1 MAKYKKTVDIW
12 ALSKEERKSLQ
23 AGQWITAGKGGKFE
37 TKGIWCGVG
46 KSGNDVAI
54 WLGNLASR
62 KGAAR
67 LEHIRFMMQ
76 YAKGQPMIIIR
87 FFAGAFIALVLVS
100 VFTDNA
106 YIALICMVLGGV
118 IVDKIFKNKGQ

>member
-1 MAKYKKTVDIW
+1 MTKYKKSVDIW
-12 ALSKEERKSLQ
+12 TLTKEERKGLQ
-23 AGQWITAGKGGKFE
+23 AGQWITAGKAGTYS

-54 WLGNLASR
+54 WLGSLASR

-76 YAKGQPMIIIR
+76 YAK
-87 FFAGAFIALVLVS
+87 
-100 VFTDNA
+100 D
-106 YIALICMVLGGV
+106 
-118 IVDKIFKNKGQ
+118 

>member
-1 MAKYKKTVDIW
+1 MAKYQKTVDIW
-12 ALSKEERKSLQ
+12 TLTQEQRKGLQ
-23 AGQWITAGKGGKFE
+23 AGQWITAGKGGKYE

-62 KGAAR
+62 KGPAR

-76 YAKGQPMIIIR
+76 YAKG
-87 FFAGAFIALVLVS
+87 
-100 VFTDNA
+100 
-106 YIALICMVLGGV
+106 
-118 IVDKIFKNKGQ
+118 